1 MRTAL
6 VVGLLAL
13 GGRAA
18 AVDPPAEFKLPE
30 ADGKKWVERVR
41 KAVSRDNW
49 TVTLRGNEITVRR
62 DKPVAVVVVR
72 PNEPARP
79 PGYKP
84 KPSGEA
90 TARYVLRFA
99 PKMSADEYDR
109 LAAVNGESEKEY
121 DRLHRAVGLPH
132 KFDDFIAT
140 TPEEQERVRR
150 FREAVAKLP
159 RHDLPDFYTPDYS
172 VFFLTWSDGGLSWS
186 YPHDENVLAEC
197 QHVEQVLLKYFGMY
211 DPRAAA
217 GGRGYGRPLPEKRP

>member
-6 VVGLLAL
+6 AIGLLAL

-18 AVDPPAEFKLPE
+18 AGDPPAEFKLPE

-41 KAVSRDNW
+41 KAVSRDGW
-49 TVTLRGNEITVRR
+49 TVTLKGNEITIQR
-62 DKPVAVVVVR
+62 DKPVPVVVVR

-79 PGYKP
+79 PGFQP
-84 KPSGEA
+84 KPEREA
-90 TARYVLRFA
+90 TVRYVLRFA
-99 PKMSADEYDR
+99 PKVSADEYDR
-109 LAAVNGESEKEY
+109 LAAVNERSEKEY
-121 DRLHRAVGLPH
+121 DKLHRAVGLPH

-140 TPEEQERVRR
+140 TPEEEERVKK

-159 RHDLPDFYTPDYS
+159 RHDLPDFYTTDHS
-172 VFFLTWSDGGLSWS
+172 AFFFTWQGGVWWS
-186 YPHDENVLAEC
+186 YPHDENVRAEC
-197 QHVEQVLLKYFGMY
+197 REVEGALLKYFGMY